1 MHLFT
6 QQMIKSRCWSA
17 VEYSTMYQ
25 LNDREDEFQL
35 SQRQNFA
42 YLQTAVQP
50 IKLFAAKLKIELDQ
64 LVTTWVFQQIQY
76 RKERTIFSLFRCVK
90 DLLCIRQICVS
101 LIQNR
106 PRTFLEIPLK
116 MTDLKLEKKKQT
128 RTPLSQCSLLFFFF
142 SICNMK
148 LHRPL
153 FPAWFDT
160 WDFFGNCRYLFDVFL
175 RQLNLKFDSSIFTWS
190 FSLYFYYS

>member
-25 LNDREDEFQL
+25 LNEREDEFQL
-35 SQRQNFA
+35 SQRQNFT
-42 YLQTAVQP
+42 YLQTAAQP

-64 LVTTWVFQQIQY
+64 LVTTWVFRQIQY

-101 LIQNR
+101 LIHNR

-116 MTDLKLEKKKQT
+116 MTDLKLEKKQT
-128 RTPLSQCSLLFFFF
+128 NKNTSVVVLIALFFFF
-142 SICNMK
+142 
-148 LHRPL
+148 
-153 FPAWFDT
+153 F
-160 WDFFGNCRYLFDVFL
+160 
-175 RQLNLKFDSSIFTWS
+175 NL
-190 FSLYFYYS
+190 

>member
-6 QQMIKSRCWSA
+6 EQMIKSRCWSA
-17 VEYSTMYQ
+17 VEYSTVYQ
-25 LNDREDEFQL
+25 LSEREDEFQL

-64 LVTTWVFQQIQY
+64 LVTTRVFQQIQY

-116 MTDLKLEKKKQT
+116 MTDLKLEKKNKQEHLC
-128 RTPLSQCSLLFFFF
+128 RSAHCSFFFF
-142 SICNMK
+142 FQSVI
-148 LHRPL
+148 
-153 FPAWFDT
+153 
-160 WDFFGNCRYLFDVFL
+160 
-175 RQLNLKFDSSIFTWS
+175 
-190 FSLYFYYS
+190 